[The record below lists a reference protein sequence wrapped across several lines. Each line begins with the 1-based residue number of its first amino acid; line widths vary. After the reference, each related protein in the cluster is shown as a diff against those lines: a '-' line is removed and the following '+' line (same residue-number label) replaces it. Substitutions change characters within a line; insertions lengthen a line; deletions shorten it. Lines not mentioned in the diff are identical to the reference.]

1 VDNLILNKKH
11 HEVIDSANTILL
23 EILYSVASDFNNG
36 ENNLNAKQLD
46 ELKRRLAL
54 SDSAEMRFST
64 WE

>member
-1 VDNLILNKKH
+1 MDNLILNKKH